1 MVCAEGARIALRLF
15 QHGLDSIDAPD
26 VGPKGKSVV
35 HQPVNIGR
43 LDQAKAA
50 FKAMGAE
57 IKQFYLVVGQYDIVI
72 VSEAPDDQTMAKA
85 ALTVGAGGSI
95 RTQTLRAF
103 TEEEYRKIVAAL
115 S

>member
-1 MVCAEGARIALRLF
+1 MSTYITLISWT
-15 QHGLDSIDAPD
+15 Q
-26 VGPKGKSVV
+26 KGIENVKES
-35 HQPVNIGR
+35 PAR